1 METSIANNQFIIP
14 MKLKKL
20 FVSIDMMGTWLNK
33 EKLAK
38 NTSIYKNLIV
48 FIMAFVSLKKMENT
62 LKSSSIFILIIMA
75 HIAQNSSKK
84 TYKETFELWLLT
96 QNKYKKANF
105 INNQLECVFF
115 VFFNSKAK
123 YIYNLP

>member
-75 HIAQNSSKK
+75 HIAQNISKK
-84 TYKETFELWLLT
+84 
-96 QNKYKKANF
+96 
-105 INNQLECVFF
+105 
-115 VFFNSKAK
+115 
-123 YIYNLP
+123 NL